1 MWYFYILIGLLVFFA
16 FTVRAITGFGS
27 AMILTPVLSLFL
39 GPKHAVIITI
49 LMESAMAVVFIVK
62 EKLNFEIGHIFVG
75 GIAGIIVGIV
85 LFGLLPTRI
94 LGLIIG
100 VSVLTLSV
108 IFLLNINFR
117 TKREGLLFTALGLI
131 SGSMGVL
138 TGINGPPI
146 VFGLVNQQYDAT
158 FIRRCLITYLIV
170 IDIITLASFSISGY
184 VTVDLLLLLIYSIP
198 FVLIAYVVGKYIL
211 TFTHPEKLKRIMLFT
226 TLFAGVIAIWNFL
239 PWW

>member
-1 MWYFYILIGLLVFFA
+1 M
-16 FTVRAITGFGS
+16 
-27 AMILTPVLSLFL
+27 
-39 GPKHAVIITI
+39 
-49 LMESAMAVVFIVK
+49 
-62 EKLNFEIGHIFVG
+62 
-75 GIAGIIVGIV
+75 GII
-85 LFGLLPTRI
+85 LFGLLPTQI

-108 IFLLNINFR
+108 IFLLNLNFR
-117 TKREGLLFTALGLI
+117 TKKEGLLFTALGLI

-170 IDIITLASFSISGY
+170 IDIVTLASFSISGY
-184 VTVDLLLLLIYSIP
+184 VTVDLLLLLVYSIP
-198 FVLIAYVVGKYIL
+198 FLLIAYVVGKYIL
-211 TFTHPEKLKRIMLFT
+211 TFTHSEKLKRIILFT
-226 TLFAGVIAIWNFL
+226 TLFAGVIAILNFL